1 MVAAGI
7 SVPISPSTP
16 FVTYYD
22 LKRTRTT
29 LPSRIRYDSISRT
42 GIGVGGEG
50 EGGGSEGG
58 SHVRETGRQCRS
70 RARADSWNTR
80 IERVDS
86 LYALCVVQNLCDP
99 M

>member
-1 MVAAGI
+1 M
-7 SVPISPSTP
+7 
-16 FVTYYD
+16 
-22 LKRTRTT
+22 
-29 LPSRIRYDSISRT
+29 
-42 GIGVGGEG
+42 GVGEEG